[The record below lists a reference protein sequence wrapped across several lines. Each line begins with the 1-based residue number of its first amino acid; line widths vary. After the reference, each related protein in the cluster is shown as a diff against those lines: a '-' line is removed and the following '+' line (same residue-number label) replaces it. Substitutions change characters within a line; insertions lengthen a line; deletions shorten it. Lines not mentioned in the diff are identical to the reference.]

1 MRLGRALLWSGCR
14 HHVGEVILT
23 HVFEDLQIETS
34 KSPEVVLFARLRKNF
49 NLLKTHRSA
58 TERLSRF
65 DDNVFS
71 ENAKPFIDICREQ
84 FRQIYS
90 SQLSFRRDDYK
101 EFADLCLLFLD
112 GEVEE
117 DKVTFKRPGA
127 LHKARWM
134 AKLVY
139 SIKICLF
146 LLQSF
151 HATQKSGHKSE
162 RLREFCDPA
171 WFTALGG

>member
-1 MRLGRALLWSGCR
+1 VS
-14 HHVGEVILT
+14 
-23 HVFEDLQIETS
+23 
-34 KSPEVVLFARLRKNF
+34 
-49 NLLKTHRSA
+49 
-58 TERLSRF
+58 
-65 DDNVFS
+65 
-71 ENAKPFIDICREQ
+71 AKPFIDICREQ

-112 GEVEE
+112 GEVEG

-134 AKLVY
+134 AKLIY

-146 LLQSF
+146 EQQIAKLPRN
-151 HATQKSGHKSE
+151 TITTE
-162 RLREFCDPA
+162 RQVTNVRDFANVVTLDYSS
-171 WFTALGG
+171 WW